1 MQKNGCA
8 DLVYK
13 NEGLPELIRLIE
25 PNEIRVLDIG
35 CGSGANGRLMRQING
50 NRIVMGI
57 TVSYEEAKLA
67 KYHLN
72 EVIIADVE
80 EFELYRNEAP
90 FDALIMS
97 HVLEHLVNPLAVL
110 LKVKDWLKS
119 GGHIY
124 AALPNIMYYKQRLEF
139 LKGRFRYAD
148 TGIMDRTHLH
158 FFDYES
164 ACHIIHDAGFRI
176 KKRVAVGSFPQ
187 WKLRKL
193 APGLSHWIDCWAV
206 RNFPNLFGWHIL
218 IKAIK

>member
-1 MQKNGCA
+1 MQRNGCA
-8 DLVYK
+8 DLVYE

-25 PNEIRVLDIG
+25 TSEIRVLDIG
-35 CGSGANGRLMRQING
+35 CGNGANGRLMRLING
-50 NRIVMGI
+50 NKIVMGI

-67 KYHLN
+67 KHYLN

-80 EFELYRNEAP
+80 EFELYGNEAP

-97 HVLEHLVNPLAVL
+97 HVLEHLVNPLSVL
-110 LKVKDWLKS
+110 LKVKGWLKS

-124 AALPNIMYYKQRLEF
+124 VALPNIMYYKQRFEF
-139 LKGRFRYAD
+139 LKGRFRYTD

-158 FFDYES
+158 FFDYQS
-164 ACHIIHDAGFRI
+164 AYQMICDAGFRI
-176 KKRVAVGSFPQ
+176 EKRVAVGSFPQ

-193 APGLSHWIDCWAV
+193 VPGISNWIDCWAA